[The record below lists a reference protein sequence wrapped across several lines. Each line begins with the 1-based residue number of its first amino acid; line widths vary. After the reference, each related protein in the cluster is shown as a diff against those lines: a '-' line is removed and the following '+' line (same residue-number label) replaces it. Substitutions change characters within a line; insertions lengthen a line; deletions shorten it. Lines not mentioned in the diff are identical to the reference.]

1 VRPERGRRNLKL
13 YFQIVANCQHTL
25 MIAGLTEFAANVH
38 RNGFLDGEAAPAK
51 LPCRHQLR
59 PTPRERPI
67 INFAPLGMHFHRPSK
82 RQGL

>member
-38 RNGFLDGEAAPAK
+38 RNDFSMAK
-51 LPCRHQLR
+51 RLR
-59 PTPRERPI
+59 PSCRAGTSCDLLPANGR
-67 INFAPLGMHFHRPSK
+67 
-82 RQGL
+82 